1 MLAGHYAAAYALRA
15 SRPAVPLWLLF
26 IAVQAVDVV
35 FFIFALTGI
44 ETLEVVAGERG
55 PLAMNLVHI
64 PFTHSLV
71 MTAVYA
77 GAIVVIGLLAQ
88 RVWAA
93 AILATAL
100 VSHWV
105 FDLFVHTRD
114 LPITVSAT
122 DKLGLGLWRYPI
134 PALLLEVGM
143 LLLAYAALRR
153 SLPAGGARRWGD
165 IGAAVLVVTQLIYV
179 FGPAPT
185 SVMQM
190 AISAEAIYLVMT
202 LIAHQVDRHTR

>member
-1 MLAGHYAAAYALRA
+1 M
-15 SRPAVPLWLLF
+15 PLWMLF

-44 ETLEVVAGERG
+44 ETLEVVAGARG

-77 GAIVVIGLLAQ
+77 GAIVLVGVLTKRAWASALLA
-88 RVWAA
+88 
-93 AILATAL
+93 IAL

-105 FDLFVHTRD
+105 LDLFVHVRD
-114 LPITVSAT
+114 LPITMAAT

-134 PALLLEVGM
+134 PALLLEVG
-143 LLLAYAALRR
+143 LLLLTYAALRR
-153 SLPAGGARRWGD
+153 LLPVRAARQWGD

-202 LIAHQVDRHTR
+202 LIAYQVDRHTR